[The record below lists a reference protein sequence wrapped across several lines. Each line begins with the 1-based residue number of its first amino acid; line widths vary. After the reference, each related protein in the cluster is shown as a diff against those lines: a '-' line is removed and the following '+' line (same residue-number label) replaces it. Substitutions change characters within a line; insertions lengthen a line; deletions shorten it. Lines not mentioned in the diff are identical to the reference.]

1 MSVIVSVKNLPD
13 TLQRIV
19 QLPADQQLLFR
30 RSDLSAI
37 ENGTIPD
44 KLSFG
49 HPELHSSAAAQ
60 LIIDHNNVLPHHHS
74 RTDVDLKAQLPLK
87 QLKKSNDEAQRIS
100 APSLSE
106 EEIAIMR
113 GIPIE
118 PLHTHGQFRRVERNL
133 SRRNFCTV
141 LPDDGDGKQ
150 VWCTACSLAGVSPHH
165 ANRSAAR
172 TSLFARSLARA
183 PLRSQRR

>member
-1 MSVIVSVKNLPD
+1 MIFKLVGAESHRSHLTFERALGGFSCRFFSFSFPSLMS
-13 TLQRIV
+13 
-19 QLPADQQLLFR
+19 
-30 RSDLSAI
+30 
-37 ENGTIPD
+37 D

-60 LIIDHNNVLPHHHS
+60 LTIDRINVLPYHKS

-106 EEIAIMR
+106 EEMAIMR
-113 GIPIE
+113 GTPIE
-118 PLHTHGQFRRVERNL
+118 PLRTHGQFRGVKHDL
-133 SRRNFCTV
+133 SRRNSCTV
-141 LPDDGDGKQ
+141 LPDARDGKQ
-150 VWCTACSLAGVSPHH
+150 VWCTACSLAGFSPHH

-172 TSLFARSLARA
+172 TSPFARSLATA
-183 PLRSQRR
+183 ALRSQRR

>member
-30 RSDLSAI
+30 RSDLSTI

-60 LIIDHNNVLPHHHS
+60 L
-74 RTDVDLKAQLPLK
+74 
-87 QLKKSNDEAQRIS
+87 
-100 APSLSE
+100 
-106 EEIAIMR
+106 
-113 GIPIE
+113 
-118 PLHTHGQFRRVERNL
+118 
-133 SRRNFCTV
+133 
-141 LPDDGDGKQ
+141 
-150 VWCTACSLAGVSPHH
+150 
-165 ANRSAAR
+165 
-172 TSLFARSLARA
+172 TSLRLTTSTCCRTTSRA
-183 PLRSQRR
+183 PIQISRHSCL